1 MNRSEFCA
9 LSTVSLA
16 GAALSSATGSIAGV
30 KIPDSYAAKQA
41 AAQAQDVEDPQVY
54 RHSVR
59 SFVFAEL
66 IAQAQNIR
74 HDSEVVYV
82 AAVLHDLGL
91 SKEHAT
97 PHVRFEID
105 GANAAK
111 TLLSSGRASSAR
123 AQIAWDAVVLHSI
136 FSIARYKEP
145 EVHLVSAGV
154 ITDVGGAF
162 LPYLPKDRVREL
174 VAALPRRGFNQA
186 FLNVLSDYARR
197 KPDTVGGTFV
207 EDIALHVVPGYQH
220 GDFYTALQGRDA
232 FDAMAV
238 K

>member
-1 MNRSEFCA
+1 MNRSEFFA
-9 LSTVSLA
+9 LSGMSAAA
-16 GAALSSATGSIAGV
+16 GALPAASGSIAGV
-30 KIPDSYAAKQA
+30 KVPDSYAARQA
-41 AAQAQDVEDPQVY
+41 AAQAQEVEDPQVF
-54 RHSVR
+54 RHSLR
-59 SFVFAEL
+59 SFYFAEL

-74 HDSEVVYV
+74 HDPEVVYV
-82 AAVLHDLGL
+82 AAVLHDIGL
-91 SKEHAT
+91 SKERST

-111 TLLSSGRASSAR
+111 GLLSGGRA
-123 AQIAWDAVVLHSI
+123 QVAWDAVVLHSI
-136 FSIARYKEP
+136 FSIARFKEP

-162 LPYLPKDRVREL
+162 LKYLPTDRVSEV

-207 EDIALHVVPGYQH
+207 EDVAMHVVPGYER
-220 GDFYTALQGRDA
+220 GDFYVAMQGPDA
-232 FDAMAV
+232 FDARGSTGSP
-238 K
+238 